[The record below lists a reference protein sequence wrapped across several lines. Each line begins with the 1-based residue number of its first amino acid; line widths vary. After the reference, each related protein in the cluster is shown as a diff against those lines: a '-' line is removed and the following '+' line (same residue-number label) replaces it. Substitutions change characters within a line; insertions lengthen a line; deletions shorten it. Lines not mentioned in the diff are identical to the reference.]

1 MVVAP
6 EVAEPARLD
15 DPAVANLRITEIFRS
30 LQGESDSVGWPTVFV
45 RLTGCPLRCVYCD
58 TAYAFTGGE
67 RRSVASILEEVR
79 ALNTPRICVTGGEPL
94 AQPNCPLLLNALC
107 DEGFDV
113 SIETSGAMDITP
125 VDARVR
131 IVMDLKTPSSGEVDR
146 NLWSNIE
153 HLKLS
158 DEVKIVVGSEADFR
172 WAEEQVARDNLDE
185 LCTVLVSPVFGD
197 VTPRQ
202 LADWVLASDRRFRY
216 QFQLHKLI
224 WGDEPGH

>member
-1 MVVAP
+1 MVVTP
-6 EVAEPARLD
+6 EVAEPSRLD

-67 RRSVASILEEVR
+67 RKTVASILDEVR
-79 ALNTPRICVTGGEPL
+79 ALNTSHICVTGGEPL
-94 AQPNCPLLLNALC
+94 AQPNCPVLLTALC
-107 DEGFDV
+107 DEGFEV
-113 SIETSGAMDITP
+113 SIETSGAMDIAS
-125 VDARVR
+125 VDSRVR
-131 IVMDLKTPSSGEVDR
+131 IVMDLKTPSSGEVER

-153 HLKLS
+153 RLKPT

-172 WAEEQVARDNLDE
+172 WAEEQVARHNLDE
-185 LCTVLVSPVFGD
+185 HCAVLVSPVFGE
-197 VTPRQ
+197 VAPRQ

>member
-1 MVVAP
+1 MVVTP
-6 EVAEPARLD
+6 EVAEPQRLD

-67 RRSVASILEEVR
+67 RRTVLSILDEVR
-79 ALNTPRICVTGGEPL
+79 ALNTQRVCVTGGEPL
-94 AQPNCPLLLNALC
+94 AQPNCPVLLTALC
-107 DEGFDV
+107 NEGFDV
-113 SIETSGAMDITP
+113 SIETSGAMDIAA

-131 IVMDLKTPSSGEVDR
+131 IVMDLKTPSSGEVER
-146 NLWSNIE
+146 NLWANID
-153 HLKLS
+153 HLKPT

-172 WAEEQVARDNLDE
+172 WAEEQVARHGLDE
-185 LCTVLVSPVFGD
+185 HCTVMVSPVFGE

>member
-1 MVVAP
+1 MTTDSQADMKP
-6 EVAEPARLD
+6 QAEALPT
-15 DPAVANLRITEIFRS
+15 LRITEIFRS

-67 RRSVASILEEVR
+67 RRGIDSILDEVR
-79 ALNTPRICVTGGEPL
+79 SLNTRRICVTGGEPL
-94 AQPNCPLLLNALC
+94 AQPGCAVLLGALC
-107 DEGFDV
+107 DAGFDV
-113 SIETSGAMDITP
+113 SIETSGALDIGVIDP
-125 VDARVR
+125 RVR

-146 NLWSNIE
+146 NLWSNVDK
-153 HLKLS
+153 LKPT
-158 DEVKIVVGSEADFR
+158 DEVKIVVGSEDDFR
-172 WAEEQVARDNLDE
+172 WAEGQVADHDLDRR
-185 LCTVLVSPVFGD
+185 CQVLVSPVFGE

-202 LADWVLASDRRFRY
+202 LADWVLGSARQFRY